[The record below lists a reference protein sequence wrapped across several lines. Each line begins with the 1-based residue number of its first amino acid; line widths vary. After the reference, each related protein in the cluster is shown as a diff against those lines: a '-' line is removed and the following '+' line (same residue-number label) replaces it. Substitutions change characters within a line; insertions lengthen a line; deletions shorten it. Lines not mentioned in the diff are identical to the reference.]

1 MDKMSYQMARRLGG
15 QSLSSVIADELIQG
29 AGYGSDAAQQTR
41 AFLTL
46 LKQHAQCNLI
56 GFFIADSRSIRSAID
71 LYSDHDADYST
82 KKKESDAKMNKFR
95 KDKTLVLEGSGYDE
109 YYLIKSNTL
118 DTDDEEL
125 MVNSNTTRGL
135 VSAFS
140 KYTEGK
146 ISSRVILNRFI
157 KMIA

>member
-1 MDKMSYQMARRLGG
+1 MIRDPKTKASIEVKPSNGWGG
-15 QSLSSVIADELIQG
+15 DSAE
-29 AGYGSDAAQQTR
+29 QTK
-41 AFLTL
+41 ALLKL
-46 LKQHAQCNLI
+46 LKQHAECNLV

-71 LYSDHDADYST
+71 LYGDHDADYST
-82 KKKESDAKMNKFR
+82 KKNETDAKMNKFR

-146 ISSRVILNRFI
+146 ISSRIILNRFI
-157 KMIA
+157 KLIA